1 MEAPRRTNPGNRLAL
16 LLLENT
22 PFLLLAS
29 VFAVFSIWNPAFL
42 GWSNITN
49 IAVQS
54 SSAAIVAIGMT
65 FVLLTGG
72 IDLSV
77 GAVMFVT
84 AGVLAKMVLGGWPL
98 AAALAAI
105 IAIGAAWGA
114 LNAFF
119 IVRLRVLA
127 FIVTLGTLYFGRGL
141 GLWITETRAMN
152 LPESVTRL
160 GSERVLGVPFPI
172 VAFLC
177 LLAAAHVLL
186 TRTPFGRQVYA
197 VGQDAEAAKKAGV
210 RVGRILV
217 SVYVI
222 CGLCA
227 AAGGIV
233 SLAQL
238 GSVSPTFGKGREFD
252 AIAAAVLGGTSL
264 FGGRGNVF
272 PGAVIGALLIQT
284 ISSGLVMVDADV
296 YVFPIATAAV
306 IFLAVLVDSFRSS
319 RLLELG
325 RRKIRVE
332 SPA

>member
-1 MEAPRRTNPGNRLAL
+1 MTPSRNRLAL
-16 LLLENT
+16 LLLLENA
-22 PFLLLAS
+22 PLLVLAA
-29 VFAVFSIWNPAFL
+29 VFAAFGIWKPVFL
-42 GWSNITN
+42 GPSNLTN
-49 IAVQS
+49 IVVQS
-54 SSAAIVAIGMT
+54 SSSAIVAIGMT
-65 FVLLTGG
+65 FVLLTAG

-105 IAIGAAWGA
+105 LAIGAAWGA

-119 IVRLRVLA
+119 IVRMRVMA

-152 LPESVTRL
+152 LPESVTQL
-160 GSERVLGVPFPI
+160 GSARVLGVPFPI

-177 LLAAAHVLL
+177 ILVAAHVIL

-197 VGQDAEAAKKAGV
+197 VGQDAEAAKKAGI
-210 RVGRILV
+210 RVGRILA

-222 CGLCA
+222 CGLSA
-227 AAGGIV
+227 AAGGVV
-233 SLAQL
+233 SLVQL
-238 GSVSPTFGKGREFD
+238 GAVSPTFGRERELD

-272 PGAVIGALLIQT
+272 PGTVIGALLIQT
-284 ISSGLVMVDADV
+284 ISSGLVMVDADP
-296 YVFPIATAAV
+296 YVFPIATGAI
-306 IFLAVLVDSFRSS
+306 IFLAILVDSLRGAQ
-319 RLLELG
+319 LLKLG
-325 RRKIRVE
+325 RRRIRVE
-332 SPA
+332 GPA